1 MKNQIQQLLDD
12 GQSVWLDNLRR
23 NMFESG
29 ELKRLIDRGL
39 RGMTSNPTIFEK
51 AIGAGSDYDEQ
62 LGTLV
67 GSEKSADALFWDL
80 AIQDIQSACDAFASV
95 YKSSGGNDGFVSL
108 EVSPLLANDTAG
120 TIAMVQELWGRVKR
134 PNVMIKIPGTKAG
147 LPAIEES
154 IYRGYNINVTLIFS
168 VEAYERA
175 AQAYVKGL
183 QRRIAEGKP
192 IDAIRSVN
200 SVFVSRID
208 TAIDKLLQDR
218 ISKGEKLEPLLG
230 KTGIANLKLTYQK
243 FKEIFHGDEFAP
255 VKAKG
260 GAVQRPLWAST
271 STKNPQYPDLM
282 YVETVVGP
290 DTVNTMPPATLE
302 ALLDHGTIAADTVE
316 SDLGEANDVMRALQD
331 AKISL
336 FDVTHDLQVEGVRLF
351 SDSFAALLGAIVYKQ
366 KLLESGGAERVQLS
380 LGPLKPVYDGAL
392 EKLVSAD
399 FLKRIWARDATLWST
414 QPDDIAIIKKSLG
427 WLDIQQRMLEEVPGL
442 RSFAKEAKEHFD
454 FAVVCGMGGSSLA
467 PDILA
472 DTFGRC
478 DGYPQLFVLDST
490 CPQQIKELEEKIR
503 VGETLFIISSKS
515 GTTTEP
521 NAFYAY
527 FHEKVSKQ
535 VGSSQAGRNFA
546 AITDPGSSLDK
557 EAKEASFREDFKN
570 DPNIGGRY
578 SALSFVGI
586 APSAIAGYDINL
598 LLDRALGAMHANDRT
613 VDPRSAPGVRFGA
626 TIGGLA
632 QNGRDKL
639 TIITH
644 PQVKAFGAWAEQLIA
659 ESTGK
664 LGRGIVPIEG
674 EPLGEPADYS
684 DDRVFAYVGAN
695 LPDPDPGVDDKL
707 RALEAAG
714 HPAIRLEMND
724 PYDLGE
730 QFYLWEIA
738 VAAAGV
744 ILGIDAFDQPNVQ
757 ESKDNTVALL
767 AEYARNGKFDEPA
780 ANVEGPDFSVTYL
793 SGSSV
798 LRQAQDD
805 KAQNPTQALAD
816 LFAQLR
822 PHDYNAITAYIA
834 RNPRHVDLLQELR
847 LKIRDARRVATTVG
861 FGPRFLHSTGQLHKG
876 GPDSCVVLQITADDP
891 DDPMIPGMQVGF
903 RTLLAAQALGDW
915 MSLDKRRRRGVR
927 VHLKGAVEP
936 ALRALVAAAA
946 DALAARV

>member
-62 LGTLV
+62 LATLV

-95 YKSSGGNDGFVSL
+95 YESSGGNDGFVSL

-154 IYRGYNINVTLIFS
+154 IYRGYNINVTLVFS
-168 VEAYERA
+168 VEMYERA

-218 ISKGEKLEPLLG
+218 IGKGEKLEPLLG
-230 KTGIANLKLTYQK
+230 KTGVANLKLTYQK
-243 FKEIFHGDEFAP
+243 FKEIFYGDAFAP
-255 VKAKG
+255 VRAKG

-302 ALLDHGTIAADTVE
+302 ALFDHGTIVADTVE

-336 FDVTHDLQVEGVRLF
+336 FDVTHDLQVEGVALF

-380 LGPLKPVYDGAL
+380 MGPLQPIYDAAL

-399 FLKRIWARDATLWST
+399 FLKRIWAHDATLWST

-454 FAVVCGMGGSSLA
+454 FAVVCGMGEARWPPTFSPTPSDAATATRSCTSS
-467 PDILA
+467 I
-472 DTFGRC
+472 RR
-478 DGYPQLFVLDST
+478 VRNRSRSWKRKST
-490 CPQQIKELEEKIR
+490 
-503 VGETLFIISSKS
+503 S
-515 GTTTEP
+515 
-521 NAFYAY
+521 
-527 FHEKVSKQ
+527 
-535 VGSSQAGRNFA
+535 
-546 AITDPGSSLDK
+546 
-557 EAKEASFREDFKN
+557 
-570 DPNIGGRY
+570 
-578 SALSFVGI
+578 
-586 APSAIAGYDINL
+586 
-598 LLDRALGAMHANDRT
+598 
-613 VDPRSAPGVRFGA
+613 
-626 TIGGLA
+626 
-632 QNGRDKL
+632 
-639 TIITH
+639 
-644 PQVKAFGAWAEQLIA
+644 
-659 ESTGK
+659 
-664 LGRGIVPIEG
+664 
-674 EPLGEPADYS
+674 
-684 DDRVFAYVGAN
+684 
-695 LPDPDPGVDDKL
+695 
-707 RALEAAG
+707 
-714 HPAIRLEMND
+714 
-724 PYDLGE
+724 
-730 QFYLWEIA
+730 
-738 VAAAGV
+738 
-744 ILGIDAFDQPNVQ
+744 
-757 ESKDNTVALL
+757 
-767 AEYARNGKFDEPA
+767 
-780 ANVEGPDFSVTYL
+780 
-793 SGSSV
+793 
-798 LRQAQDD
+798 
-805 KAQNPTQALAD
+805 
-816 LFAQLR
+816 
-822 PHDYNAITAYIA
+822 
-834 RNPRHVDLLQELR
+834 
-847 LKIRDARRVATTVG
+847 ARRSSSSPARAARPPSPTPFMHTSTRRSVSRSDRPRQDATSL
-861 FGPRFLHSTGQLHKG
+861 PLPIPERRST
-876 GPDSCVVLQITADDP
+876 
-891 DDPMIPGMQVGF
+891 
-903 RTLLAAQALGDW
+903 
-915 MSLDKRRRRGVR
+915 KRRRRHPSAR
-927 VHLKGAVEP
+927 TS
-936 ALRALVAAAA
+936 RTIRISAAAIRHSRSSA
-946 DALAARV
+946 SRPRRLPDTTSTYCWIARSGQCTPTIARSTPEARPAFASAQRLAASRRTAATSLPLSRIRKSKPSGRGPSN

>member
-29 ELKRLIDRGL
+29 ELKRLIDQGL

-62 LGTLV
+62 LATLV

-95 YKSSGGNDGFVSL
+95 YESSGGNDGFVSL

-154 IYRGYNINVTLIFS
+154 IYRGYNINVTLVFS
-168 VEAYERA
+168 VEMYERA

-183 QRRIAEGKP
+183 QRRIDEGKP

-218 ISKGEKLEPLLG
+218 IGKGEKLEPLLG

-243 FKEIFHGDEFAP
+243 FKEIFYGDNFSELR
-255 VKAKG
+255 AKG

-271 STKNPQYPDLM
+271 STKNPHYPDLM

-302 ALLDHGTIAADTVE
+302 ALLDHGTIVADTVE

-380 LGPLKPVYDGAL
+380 MGPLKPVYDTAL
-392 EKLVSAD
+392 EKLASVD
-399 FLKRIWARDATLWST
+399 FLKRIWAHDATLWST
-414 QPDDIAIIKKSLG
+414 QPDDIANIKKSLG

-478 DGYPQLFVLDST
+478 DGYPQLYVLDST
-490 CPQQIKELEEKIR
+490 CPQQIKELEEKIN

-546 AITDPGSSLDK
+546 AITDPGTSLDK
-557 EAKEASFREDFKN
+557 EAKEASFREDFRN

-644 PQVKAFGAWAEQLIA
+644 PQIKAFGAWAEQLIA

-674 EPLGEPADYS
+674 EPLGEPTDYA
-684 DDRVFAYVGAN
+684 DDRVFVYVGAN

-744 ILGIDAFDQPNVQ
+744 ILGFNAFYQPNVQ

-767 AEYARNGKFDEPA
+767 AEYARNGKFDEPP

-793 SGSSV
+793 SGSG
-798 LRQAQDD
+798 AIT
-805 KAQNPTQALAD
+805 AQNPTQALAE

-834 RNPRHVDLLQELR
+834 RNPTHVELLQELR